1 MFRTVLGSDQVNSGK
16 NGVNR
21 MSSFDLIEKN
31 MELSH
36 IYLPV
41 QFFKMQMFQKM
52 LEKCLHFKTWMLLEE
67 KPQKHAAS
75 WMYCH
80 PGLINSAASNCKHDS
95 GGKQPIDMMM
105 ILTP

>member
-1 MFRTVLGSDQVNSGK
+1 MVVFGLGKDHSFKSVLGHCAVLWK
-16 NGVNR
+16 N
-21 MSSFDLIEKN
+21 
-31 MELSH
+31 
-36 IYLPV
+36 
-41 QFFKMQMFQKM
+41 FQNADVPENAI
-52 LEKCLHFKTWMLLEE
+52 EKCLHFKTWMLLEE